1 MRIVLYTGYQ
11 SKSWNPETLNETGLG
26 GTEQC
31 VLYLAKYLA
40 FNGRHN
46 VWVVGDVISGNYD
59 NVKYRTTEEFRNEVD
74 WVDTIIAT
82 SYIHYLKEFE
92 NFNYK
97 NSIFWVHNT
106 DYYPWWNGEEIKNH
120 RELLSHPKLSKIVCL
135 TYWHKNKWL
144 EQFPETKNK
153 IEVIPNGI
161 NYKSFIPMFTSPKS
175 IQGKIWA
182 GIDSKLTQKNKNQFI
197 YTSHAERGLAKVLE
211 DWPSIKQQLP
221 DATLKI
227 STPEYGLKYFEEN
240 FSSLISN
247 LDDVEFLGTLPQQEL
262 YQLMSK
268 SQYWYYPSEY
278 EETFCITALE
288 MLGHKVTPVTWEWAG
303 LKETLH
309 GFNALDFEQ
318 KLDWRLVKTYIIHND
333 WRNITDLHWIKV
345 LLNLNMNLD
354 YFYVISLN
362 DTQELRDRSSRV
374 ELPQES
380 SNYEIK
386 KGFHYQDLT
395 PKELEKY
402 GVNKHPNWKIE
413 TENNLWNREVT
424 DGELGCSLSHVDVW
438 IDAYCQD
445 RDVTMVLEE
454 DFDQQLPVPWEQV
467 NGLLE
472 MGYDLIYLGRNAL
485 EPNNETPIEGY
496 PNWVEPSYT
505 YNTQAYILSK
515 KGVELLVEQ
524 YIDRY
529 KNKMFVIDEF
539 LSVAFKRTQRTD
551 ILSEYEDLPALK
563 VAAPLV
569 NYFVQTESQGLTD
582 FNRDDNVSPDNLSM
596 ENNDELRDEM
606 PEIMRAG
613 DWDEWCRKYIN
624 PHILQQQ
631 YRLMVDEIAP
641 NVIEFPLF
649 TEKFCREIIELAETR
664 GKWTTDRHDHYPT
677 TDQTMESLGMQLI
690 YQAVLERIVYPL
702 WIWYWELDGEGWNT
716 SRSENFIAKYDTI
729 NQGSL
734 DIHHDDSAITLNV
747 RLNDDFKGGG
757 TYIPRYKTTVQP
769 RKMGHAMA
777 HPGRI
782 THKHGGRPVEEGTRY
797 ILVSFTNP

>member
-1 MRIVLYTGYQ
+1 MRIVLYTGYH
-11 SKSWNPETLNETGLG
+11 SKPWNPNTLQETGLG

-40 FNGRHN
+40 FNGRN
-46 VWVVGDVISGNYD
+46 EVWVVGDIISGLYD
-59 NVKYRTTEEFRNEVD
+59 NVKYRTTEEFKQEVD
-74 WVDTIIAT
+74 WVDLIISA

-106 DYYPWWNGEEIKNH
+106 DYYPWWNGEEIENH
-120 RELLSHPKLSKIVCL
+120 RDLLLHPKLSKIVCL
-135 TYWHKNKWL
+135 TYWHKSKWL

-161 NYKSFIPMFTSPKS
+161 EFKNFVPMFTSPKT
-175 IQGKIWA
+175 IDGKLWA
-182 GIDSKLTQKNKNQFI
+182 GINSKLTQKIKNQFI
-197 YTSHAERGLAKVLE
+197 YTSHAERGLYKVLE
-211 DWPSIKQQLP
+211 DWSSIKEQLP

-240 FSSLISN
+240 FIPLISN

-262 YQLMSK
+262 YQLMAQ
-268 SQYWYYPSEY
+268 SQYWYYPSNY

-303 LKETLH
+303 LKETLK

-318 KLDWRLVKTYIIHND
+318 ELDWRLVKNYLVHSN
-333 WRNITDLHWIKV
+333 WRNIADLYWIKL

-354 YFYVISLN
+354 YFYVISLT
-362 DTQELRDRSSRV
+362 DTQELRDKCSRV
-374 ELPQES
+374 ELPQS
-380 SNYEIK
+380 TGRYEIK

-395 PKELEKY
+395 PEELEKY
-402 GVNKHPNWKIE
+402 GVNKHPKWKIK
-413 TENNLWNREVT
+413 TENNLWNRDVT
-424 DGELGCSLSHVDVW
+424 DGEIGCSLSHVDAW
-438 IDAYCQD
+438 IDSYCQD
-445 RDVTMVLEE
+445 RDITMILEE
-454 DFDQQLPVPWEQV
+454 DFDQQLPVPWEQI
-467 NGLLE
+467 NGLLG

-485 EPNNETPIEGY
+485 EPNEEIPIEGY

-515 KGVELLVEQ
+515 KGLELLVEQ
-524 YIDRY
+524 YADRY
-529 KNKMFVIDEF
+529 KNQMFVIDEF
-539 LSVAFKRTQRTD
+539 FSVAFKKTQRTD
-551 ILSEYEDLPALK
+551 ILAEFEDLPALK

-569 NYFVQTESQGLTD
+569 NYFVQSESKGLTD
-582 FNRDDNVSPDNLSM
+582 FNRDDSISTTDVPM
-596 ENNDELRDEM
+596 ESNNESTDEM

-613 DWDEWCRKYIN
+613 DWDEWCKKYIN
-624 PHILQQQ
+624 PHILQGQ
-631 YRLMVDEIAP
+631 YKLMVDEIAP

-649 TEKFCREIIELAETR
+649 TEKFCNEIIKLAEQR
-664 GKWTTDRHDHYPT
+664 GEWVTDRHTFYPT

-690 YQAVLERIVYPL
+690 YQAVLERIVYPV
-702 WIWYWELDGEGWNT
+702 WIWFWELDGDGWNT
-716 SRSENFIAKYDTI
+716 ARSENFIAKYNTE

-734 DIHHDDSAITLNV
+734 DIHHDDSSLTLNV
-747 RLNDDFKGGG
+747 RLNDEFKGGG
-757 TYIPRYKTTVQP
+757 TYIPRYKTTIQP
-769 RKMGHAMA
+769 RKKGYAMA
-777 HPGRI
+777 HPGKI